1 MRHYLIKNRS
11 VPIRHLKAH
20 IAHVG
25 AHAHKKHHVKGGSV
39 LGGLAGSSQQPAWGP
54 IREQLSVI
62 EGEGVKHKKK
72 HVKPLHIK
80 F

>member
-11 VPIRHLKAH
+11 LPLKHLKEH

-25 AHAHKKHHVKGGSV
+25 AHGKKHHVKGGSI
-39 LGGLAGSSQQPAWGP
+39 LGGIAGSSQQPAWGP
-54 IREQLSVI
+54 IREQLDI
-62 EGEGVKHKKK
+62 IGGEGVKHKKK